1 MQQDKSPKSQKSD
14 AYKYTSMSIKMAV
27 VITAGAVGGY
37 KLDQLIGWK
46 FPLLTLVLSMT
57 SVALAIYI
65 MILDTRK

>member
-1 MQQDKSPKSQKSD
+1 
-14 AYKYTSMSIKMAV
+14 MSIKMAV

-37 KLDQLIGWK
+37 KLDGLIGWK